1 MIHQILATF
10 FQKALRGK
18 SASSAAM
25 LLAAAAMLVF
35 LLALLAPLLFSD

>member
-1 MIHQILATF
+1 MIHQVLATF

-18 SASSAAM
+18 GASSAAM
-25 LLAAAAMLVF
+25 LLAAVAVLIF